1 MKKLLIVFA
10 LLAFMATNLQAQPLE
25 VRARHYR
32 HVVDDMRPG
41 VHKTYDPRRDC
52 MVWRDGRGRFLG
64 EVRNTITLREKR
76 ILDRR
81 RGVHPGPPPPPRAAY
96 GPTPGERRAMRREA
110 ERREVR
116 REMRREAAR
125 REMRREMRRDEMRR
139 EMRRDAAVRDMRRDA
154 ARREAVRR
162 EARRDQM
169 RREQVRREVRR
180 DARNNEMRRDAARRR
195 GY

>member
-1 MKKLLIVFA
+1 MKRLLTTFV
-10 LLAFMATNLQAQPLE
+10 LLAMVAIGMNAQPLE

-32 HVVDDMRPG
+32 YVVDDARPG

-76 ILDRR
+76 MLDRR
-81 RGVHPGPPPPPRAAY
+81 RGYRPGPPPPPRPAA

-110 ERREVR
+110 ERREIR
-116 REMRREAAR
+116 REMRRDAAR
-125 REMRREMRRDEMRR
+125 REMRREAERREIRR

-154 ARREAVRR
+154 ARRE
-162 EARRDQM
+162 M
-169 RREQVRREVRR
+169 RRE
-180 DARNNEMRRDAARRR
+180 EMRRDMRRR

>member
-1 MKKLLIVFA
+1 MKRLLTTFV
-10 LLAFMATNLQAQPLE
+10 LLAMVAIGMNAQPLE

-32 HVVDDMRPG
+32 YVVDDARPG

-76 ILDRR
+76 MLDRR
-81 RGVHPGPPPPPRAAY
+81 RGYRPGPPPPRHV

-110 ERREVR
+110 ERREIR
-116 REMRREAAR
+116 REMRRDAAR
-125 REMRREMRRDEMRR
+125 REMRREAERREIRR

-154 ARREAVRR
+154 ARRE
-162 EARRDQM
+162 M
-169 RREQVRREVRR
+169 RRE
-180 DARNNEMRRDAARRR
+180 EMRRDMRRR

>member
-1 MKKLLIVFA
+1 MKKFLLTATV
-10 LLAFMATNLQAQPLE
+10 LMATAIGMNAQHLE

-32 HVVDDMRPG
+32 YVVDDARPG

-52 MVWRDGRGRFLG
+52 MFWRDGRGRFLG

-76 ILDRR
+76 MLDRR
-81 RGVHPGPPPPPRAAY
+81 RGYRPGPPPPPRHAA

-110 ERREVR
+110 ERREIR
-116 REMRREAAR
+116 REMRRDAAR
-125 REMRREMRRDEMRR
+125 REMRREAERREIRS

-154 ARREAVRR
+154 ARRE
-162 EARRDQM
+162 M
-169 RREQVRREVRR
+169 RRE
-180 DARNNEMRRDAARRR
+180 EMRRDMRRR